1 MKSEKVLS
9 EELGMDRKT
18 LRALRMDALSADSWT
33 KESNQIVYT
42 AEGEH
47 ELRNVI
53 QRKLASEALSPPLE
67 EKEPKTADARDVHV
81 ARNEEADF
89 FNLLQIAG
97 KKYKKNKKK
106 NIIKKSKRKKKNNKK
121 KSLKKQKGGCN
132 DADFWANLHLHI

>member
-1 MKSEKVLS
+1 MKSEKALS

-67 EKEPKTADARDVHV
+67 EKEPKMLTITKIPLNRKMVICDEIRVRVSSNKNFLRGMQLKARPPVGD
-81 ARNEEADF
+81 
-89 FNLLQIAG
+89 
-97 KKYKKNKKK
+97 NKVWVMVG
-106 NIIKKSKRKKKNNKK
+106 RCPRWR
-121 KSLKKQKGGCN
+121 GR
-132 DADFWANLHLHI
+132 W

>member
-67 EKEPKTADARDVHV
+67 EKEPKMLTITKIPLNRKMVICDEIRVRVSSNKNFLRGMQLKARPPVGD
-81 ARNEEADF
+81 
-89 FNLLQIAG
+89 
-97 KKYKKNKKK
+97 NKVWVMVG
-106 NIIKKSKRKKKNNKK
+106 RCPRWR
-121 KSLKKQKGGCN
+121 GR
-132 DADFWANLHLHI
+132 W